1 MILLFFNPFSAL
13 NQFTLEALVGIGC
26 GLYFFVRGFRML
38 IRKRM
43 LINTPT
49 STIRSASI
57 GLVEVSGRA
66 VGPFTIPAPIT
77 GDPCFLYRT
86 TAWSQSDGEW
96 KVTAEETLHVPFFLD
111 DGTGQLLIEPM
122 GAELDLHR
130 DFVQTFGDT
139 ILSPHATQSVSS
151 FLVRHGIDP
160 SKKIRIEERSIQPE
174 NQLFA
179 MGTLAENHGIEVR
192 PPRSVARGSHDRG
205 SHRAS
210 SAGSRDGAARPP
222 EVVRL
227 FNPDSLSSP
236 ATSQQSRI
244 AAALTKA
251 GITSP
256 AAWNAAGVSPE
267 LKSAPQAREIS
278 VNSESSAEK
287 LGLDSSYDPNP
298 PVVLMKGLQDPTFLI
313 SWRSQKEV
321 VGTLGWTC
329 AAMIWGGGALT
340 LVGTYVLLQQ
350 WGLL

>member
-1 MILLFFNPFSAL
+1 LILLLSNPFTGL
-13 NQFTLEALVGIGC
+13 NQITIEAAIGIGC
-26 GLYFFVRGFRML
+26 GLYFFARGFHML

-77 GDPCFLYRT
+77 GTPCFLYRT
-86 TAWSQSDGEW
+86 TAWNQSDGEW
-96 KVTAEETLHVPFFLD
+96 KVAAEETLHVPFFLD

-130 DFVQTFGDT
+130 DFVQNFSDT
-139 ILSPHATQSVSS
+139 ILLPHATQSVSS

-160 SKKIRIEERSIQPE
+160 SNKVRIEERSIQPD

-192 PPRSVARGSHDRG
+192 PPRSINRE
-205 SHRAS
+205 SHRTS
-210 SAGSRDGAARPP
+210 SGGSRDIAAPAP
-222 EVVRL
+222 KVVRL
-227 FNPDSLSSP
+227 FDSDSLYSP

-267 LKSAPQAREIS
+267 LRSIPQAREIS
-278 VNSESSAEK
+278 VNSESPDEK
-287 LGLDSSYDPNP
+287 LGGDFSYDPNP
-298 PVVLMKGLQDPTFLI
+298 PVVLMKGPQDPTFLI

-340 LVGTYVLLQQ
+340 LFGIYVLIQERGML
-350 WGLL
+350 